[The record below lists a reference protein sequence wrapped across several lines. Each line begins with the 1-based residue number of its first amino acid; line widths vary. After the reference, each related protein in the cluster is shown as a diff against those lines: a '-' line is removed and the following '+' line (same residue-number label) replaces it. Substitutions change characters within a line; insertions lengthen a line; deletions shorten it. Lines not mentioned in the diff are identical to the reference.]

1 MHTYSGVSKILPT
14 HNESGCKN
22 RPIASR
28 PPSPPPPFIASEQKF
43 VMRFKVQGLKVYQV
57 QGLGFKV

>member
-22 RPIASR
+22 RPIPSR
-28 PPSPPPPFIASEQKF
+28 TPLPPLQLQNKKI
-43 VMRFKVQGLKVYQV
+43 VMCFKVQGLKVQV